1 MTGKKKVRKGYE
13 SCSGCGVC
21 LLSCPVWHR
30 TQTMSFTRKARA
42 KAMQGGA
49 THEEIAHSID
59 SCLLCGACE
68 IACPEGIGLADLN
81 LSQRQELNR
90 SRTAYP
96 HWYPDEN
103 PETNRNGKGPKTA
116 SLLLAGEMLGKDQ
129 EVCKAIMEH
138 LGGNGKTALAHD
150 DGQDIARVMEAGLSV
165 PQERI
170 ECFISLLRP
179 ARTLIVAEGWLHH
192 PLRKWLPG
200 IKIIGLGESLLS
212 SAYLRSRIGPE
223 DLYVIE
229 SRGFHAGH
237 RQLVLFYDRL
247 RRETGCQT
255 NLDLQRTAFATGAS
269 SLQGRNDLLAAGC
282 IENAKHILKGR
293 RVNRIVVED
302 LADVEA
308 FRRATDIPVV
318 PLGLLG
324 GKGKLL

>member
-1 MTGKKKVRKGYE
+1 MLWKKKDRKGHE
-13 SCSGCGVC
+13 ACSGCGVC

-49 THEEIAHSID
+49 TYEEIANSID

-68 IACPEGIGLADLN
+68 VACPEGIGLVDLN
-81 LSQRQELNR
+81 LYQRQELNR
-90 SRTAYP
+90 SRIAYP
-96 HWYPDEN
+96 HWYPE
-103 PETNRNGKGPKTA
+103 ESTATKGNGRGLKTTT
-116 SLLLAGEMLGKDQ
+116 LLLAGEMLGHDQ

-138 LGGNGKTALAHD
+138 LGGSGKTALAHD
-150 DGQDIARVMEAGLSV
+150 DGQDISRVMEAGLSV

-179 ARTLIVAEGWLHH
+179 ARTLIVAEGWLHR
-192 PLRKWLPG
+192 PLGKWLPG
-200 IKIIGLGESLLS
+200 KKILGLGESLLS
-212 SAYLRSRIGPE
+212 AAYLRSRIGPK

-237 RQLVLFYDRL
+237 RRLVLFYDRL

-255 NLDLQRTAFATGAS
+255 NLDLQRTAFSTGAS
-269 SLQGRNDLLAAGC
+269 SLQGRKNILAAGC
-282 IENAKHILKGR
+282 IENAKSMLKGK

-302 LADVEA
+302 LADAGV
-308 FRRATDIPVV
+308 FRLATHIPVIHV
-318 PLGLLG
+318 GLLG
-324 GKGKLL
+324 TGKI